1 MGSVQNLEDKV
12 RNIQDRA
19 AKTTA
24 KKQNIRSQS
33 RVSALASSQKVKLL
47 FGKVA
52 AAEATVRKN
61 RAKTDQSK
69 LALQGKN
76 KAAQKV
82 DREQQNMLTTLAKA
96 ETALAQASD
105 VKQAKQA
112 KDFLVTVRKQVL
124 AVQKMK
130 SASDAEVTIA
140 QKGLESTT
148 QAEQDSKAVVVGLK
162 NELSGHASDATRHQM
177 QVAKI
182 TASMAAAKL
191 TNAKE
196 AQEATKEALDT
207 ASSAGDKTSADRIQ
221 AIASTL
227 AKKVVK
233 DEEKK
238 AKADSKEAQ
247 AEVAANDDI
256 KEKAKAASNQATFKG
271 QAVALKAKLKKLL
284 DQTKVNPKAVKKA
297 VQNLNGIADETKGAI
312 AGAAKEKRKE
322 RKLVKK
328 LEKEADGQI
337 KEKVEVA
344 VLEQPE
350 LPKAKIKKALEK
362 KAKEIVEEELA
373 RGKKPTSQ
381 QVMKQVMG
389 KAKDSESE
397 AKKVAAAAAAA
408 ASASGQKT
416 QAKGQNSQSSSV
428 RQDADN
434 VAAAKKKAAD
444 AATKLAE
451 VSTQL
456 AKAQALEV
464 ATKAEAQAASSNQKA
479 EEKAEVKAEEAASV
493 EKKLGV
499 EDGAKSLANGAKATE
514 KTAKEALV
522 ETNNKKKAA
531 EAAVEQLKENKR
543 LAQNKAIQAKNQVVA
558 ERQSERAA
566 AEAAATKAS
575 QAAQTKMA
583 TIDAKLKAADESQS
597 RARKSL
603 AQAQKNGD
611 KAEIKAA
618 TDFNRASTAANAKA
632 KDLFDREKIAADK
645 AKLAL
650 VRAQAEAKEA
660 RQVPKPD
667 GQAQAQRLDAA
678 EAKSASEAADKQV
691 PAAQQAE
698 QKRVV
703 ENETKKI
710 NLKKAI
716 REKADPKVVD
726 NMTKAAQRQA
736 EKLAQAKAETADA
749 ETKQSVKAQKAKE
762 KQEEA
767 NGTETKEAIKQVEAA
782 NQEVVREEKDLQ
794 KVKEKKA
801 AGVEKGEEAQKSEE
815 WLIKPSN

>member
-105 VKQAKQA
+105 VKRAKQA
-112 KDFLVTVRKQVL
+112 KNFLGTGRKQVL

-130 SASDAEVTIA
+130 SASDAKVTIA

-227 AKKVVK
+227 SKKVVK

-297 VQNLNGIADETKGAI
+297 VQNLNGIADKTMGAI

-408 ASASGQKT
+408 ASASASGQKT

-618 TDFNRASTAANAKA
+618 TDFNRASTDANAKA
-632 KDLFDREKIAADK
+632 KDLFDRQKIAADK

-660 RQVPKPD
+660 RQAPKPD

-691 PAAQQAE
+691 LAAQQAE

-726 NMTKAAQRQA
+726 SMTKAAQRQA
-736 EKLAQAKAETADA
+736 EKLAQAKAQTA
-749 ETKQSVKAQKAKE
+749 EE

-782 NQEVVREEKDLQ
+782 NQEVVR
-794 KVKEKKA
+794 
-801 AGVEKGEEAQKSEE
+801 
-815 WLIKPSN
+815 

>member
-1 MGSVQNLEDKV
+1 MGVDATGKVDAERLQEEKERVEAEKSDASSKVAEAQEKAKAQIERVKEEAKNEVRQADKKAEKETQQAEKKMQEVEAKDATEGQPSGKKDAELKQMLKSLESGGETKKKESLIPANLVKATQGKLGNSVQNLEDKV

-19 AKTTA
+19 AKARA
-24 KKQNIRSQS
+24 KIQNIRSQS
-33 RVSALASSQKVKLL
+33 RVSALAASQKVKLL

-69 LALQGKN
+69 LTLQGKN

-130 SASDAEVTIA
+130 SASDAKVTIA

-227 AKKVVK
+227 SKKVVK

-381 QVMKQVMG
+381 QVMKKVMG

-397 AKKVAAAAAAA
+397 AKKVAAAAA

-456 AKAQALEV
+456 A
-464 ATKAEAQAASSNQKA
+464 N
-479 EEKAEVKAEEAASV
+479 
-493 EKKLGV
+493 
-499 EDGAKSLANGAKATE
+499 
-514 KTAKEALV
+514 
-522 ETNNKKKAA
+522 
-531 EAAVEQLKENKR
+531 
-543 LAQNKAIQAKNQVVA
+543 
-558 ERQSERAA
+558 
-566 AEAAATKAS
+566 
-575 QAAQTKMA
+575 
-583 TIDAKLKAADESQS
+583 
-597 RARKSL
+597 
-603 AQAQKNGD
+603 
-611 KAEIKAA
+611 
-618 TDFNRASTAANAKA
+618 
-632 KDLFDREKIAADK
+632 
-645 AKLAL
+645 
-650 VRAQAEAKEA
+650 
-660 RQVPKPD
+660 
-667 GQAQAQRLDAA
+667 
-678 EAKSASEAADKQV
+678 
-691 PAAQQAE
+691 
-698 QKRVV
+698 
-703 ENETKKI
+703 
-710 NLKKAI
+710 
-716 REKADPKVVD
+716 
-726 NMTKAAQRQA
+726 
-736 EKLAQAKAETADA
+736 
-749 ETKQSVKAQKAKE
+749 
-762 KQEEA
+762 
-767 NGTETKEAIKQVEAA
+767 
-782 NQEVVREEKDLQ
+782 
-794 KVKEKKA
+794 
-801 AGVEKGEEAQKSEE
+801 
-815 WLIKPSN
+815 